1 MKPDVFIQHRTRHP
15 RWVRVSRLL
24 SLVALL
30 TLSSPPAAPAS
41 SFAPGDFH
49 TYGQAEWASDPT
61 ATNLLQGDF
70 GLVYGSTG
78 GTLRVGTAMLSITF
92 DGGNFVIAYLPA
104 SGPPGPLNE
113 ELDDPTNTSSGVYGG
128 DVTAL
133 ALNVDY
139 SAFGLLLGTSTLHFG
154 ELTLKGFTGALAGL
168 NGMLVKD
175 FLALN
180 ETALGGGSTPISI
193 ANLDPVLQQVNG
205 SFTTGV
211 LTQFAQAHLE
221 APCVPPP
228 ANLVS
233 WWPANGN
240 PADLIGGNGGVLK
253 NGATFATGEVR
264 KAFSLDGANDFVQVA
279 APSGLPV
286 GNSART
292 IDFWFQTPVDL
303 TTSTESSLVQYGTA
317 VSGEMF
323 GLITSQNARGKLY
336 FFGYAADLA
345 GTTTIQP
352 NTWYHAAVTYDGTRV
367 TLYLNGQIEA
377 SAPLALNTIIDGNG
391 LTFGLRPD
399 TNAHWTGLIDEVE
412 IFRRALSASEILGI
426 YNAGN
431 AGQCLPIMYAATG
444 LNGVA
449 GNLYTINPSTAASS
463 LVGPIINTS
472 GSGAIGLTGLDFNPL
487 DGTLYGITANSTSAG
502 GNTVAKSLVTI
513 DPATAFATVI
523 GSLGIANTDISFRPD
538 GTLFGF
544 QSNETAGSI
553 HSMTKINL
561 GTGVSTVLGS
571 SGLASTNGGGLAF
584 DEGGTLYLSA
594 TGSSGTLDTLNPSK
608 GTRTV
613 GGSMTGAP
621 VAGSINAMAA
631 NGETLFGVDSDGSI
645 SRNSVHLV
653 TISRGAAAAT
663 VTDIGL
669 LPGDT
674 DAISRAYSPIEPWL
688 VSYGFAFN
696 TDPLSDPNSDGVS
709 LLMAYALDLNP
720 TQNLTISLPRWAFTP
735 GQMSL
740 TFWGGST
747 GVFYSVETSTDLH
760 NWTTTGV
767 TISGPDADHFYT
779 ATVARSGTRR
789 FMHLKV
795 VYQP

>member
-1 MKPDVFIQHRTRHP
+1 M
-15 RWVRVSRLL
+15 
-24 SLVALL
+24 
-30 TLSSPPAAPAS
+30 
-41 SFAPGDFH
+41 
-49 TYGQAEWASDPT
+49 
-61 ATNLLQGDF
+61 NLLRGDF
-70 GLVYGSTG
+70 GLVYASTG
-78 GTLRVGTAMLSITF
+78 ATLQVGIGYSIDF
-92 DGGNFVIAYLPA
+92 DSADAVIAYLPA
-104 SGPPGPLNE
+104 SGPPGPLDG
-113 ELDDPTNTSSGVYGG
+113 ELLDPTNTSSGVYGG

-133 ALNVDY
+133 RLNVDW
-139 SAFGLLLGTSTLHFG
+139 SASGLLLGTSTLQFG
-154 ELTLKGFTGALAGL
+154 ELTLKGFTGTLAGL
-168 NGMLVKD
+168 NGMLVKN
-175 FLALN
+175 FLTLN

-193 ANLDPVLQQVNG
+193 ADLDPVLQQVNA

-240 PADLIGGNGGVLK
+240 SVDLTGGNAGVLK

-286 GNSART
+286 GSSART

-352 NTWYHAAVTYDGTRV
+352 NTWYHAAVTYDGTRA

-377 SAPLALNTIIDGNG
+377 SAPLALNTVIDGNG
-391 LTFGLRPD
+391 LTFGFRPD

-431 AGQCLPIMYAATG
+431 AGQCLPVMYAATG
-444 LNGVA
+444 SNGVA

-472 GSGAIGLTGLDFNPL
+472 GSGAIGLTGLDFDPL
-487 DGTLYGITANSTSAG
+487 DGTLYGITANSTSAN

-513 DPATAFATVI
+513 DPATALATVI
-523 GSLGIANTDISFRPD
+523 GSLGVANTDISFRSD

-621 VAGSINAMAA
+621 IAGSINAMAA

-653 TISRGAAAAT
+653 TISRGASAT

-674 DAISRAYSPIEPWL
+674 DAISRAYSPIESWL
-688 VSYGFAFN
+688 VSYGFAYN
-696 TDPLSDPNSDGVS
+696 TDPLSDPNGDGVS
-709 LLMAYALDLNP
+709 LLMAYALSLNP
-720 TQNLTISLPRWAFTP
+720 TQNLTISMPRTAFTP

-740 TFWGGST
+740 TFYGASA

-760 NWTTTGV
+760 IWTTTGV

-789 FMHLKV
+789 FMHLKI

>member
-1 MKPDVFIQHRTRHP
+1 MN
-15 RWVRVSRLL
+15 LL
-24 SLVALL
+24 S
-30 TLSSPPAAPAS
+30 
-41 SFAPGDFH
+41 
-49 TYGQAEWASDPT
+49 
-61 ATNLLQGDF
+61 GDF
-70 GLVYGSTG
+70 GSVYASTG
-78 GTLRVGTAMLSITF
+78 ATLRVGIGISMFF
-92 DGGNFVIAYLPA
+92 DSANAVIAYLPA
-104 SGPPGPLNE
+104 SGPAGPLDH
-113 ELDDPTNTSSGVYGG
+113 ELDDPTSTSSGVYGG

-133 ALNVDY
+133 HLNVDW
-139 SAFGLLLGTSTLHFG
+139 SAHGLLPGTSTLHFG
-154 ELTLKGFTGALAGL
+154 ELTLKGFTGTLAGL

-175 FLALN
+175 FLTLN
-180 ETALGGGSTPISI
+180 ETALGGGPTPISI
-193 ANLDPVLQQVNG
+193 ADLDPVLQQVNG

-211 LTQFAQAHLE
+211 VTNFAQAHLE
-221 APCVPPP
+221 APCVSPP

-240 PADLIGGNGGVLK
+240 PADLTGGNAGVLK

-303 TTSTESSLVQYGTA
+303 TTATESSLVQYGTA

-323 GLITSQNARGKLY
+323 GLITSQNAPGKLY
-336 FFGYAADLA
+336 FFGYSVDLA

-352 NTWYHAAVTYDGTRV
+352 NTWYHAAVTYDGTTI
-367 TLYLNGQIEA
+367 TLYLNGQLEA
-377 SAPLALNTIIDGNG
+377 SAPRALNTVIDGNG
-391 LTFGLRPD
+391 LTFGFRPD
-399 TNAHWTGLIDEVE
+399 INAHWTGLIDEIE
-412 IFRRALSASEILGI
+412 IFRRALSASEILAI

-431 AGQCLPIMYAATG
+431 AGQCLPVMYAATG
-444 LNGVA
+444 SNGVA

-463 LVGPIINTS
+463 LVGPILNTS

-487 DGTLYGITANSTSAG
+487 DGTLYGITANSTSAN

-523 GSLGIANTDISFRPD
+523 GGLGVANTDISFRSD

-544 QSNETAGSI
+544 QSNETTGSI
-553 HSMTKINL
+553 HSMTKIDL
-561 GTGVSTVLGS
+561 GTGLSTVVGS
-571 SGLASTNGGGLAF
+571 TGLASTNGGGLAF

-613 GGSMTGAP
+613 GGSITGAP

-631 NGETLFGVDSDGSI
+631 NGLTLFGVDSASI
-645 SRNSVHLV
+645 AREGVHLV
-653 TISRGAAAAT
+653 TITRGAAAAT
-663 VTDIGL
+663 VTDIGS
-669 LPGDT
+669 LPSDT
-674 DAISRAYSPIEPWL
+674 DAIANMRAFSPIEPWL
-688 VSYGFAFN
+688 LSFGFAYN
-696 TDPLSDPNSDGVS
+696 TDPLTDPNSDGVS
-709 LLMAYALDLNP
+709 LLMAYALNLNP
-720 TQNLTISLPRWAFTP
+720 TLNLTSSLPQPMLTP

-740 TFWGGST
+740 TFYGGSA
-747 GVFYSVETSTDLH
+747 GVVYFVETSTDLH

-767 TISGPDADHFYT
+767 TISGPDANHFYT

-795 VYQP
+795 LYQP

>member
-1 MKPDVFIQHRTRHP
+1 M
-15 RWVRVSRLL
+15 RVSRLL

-30 TLSSPPAAPAS
+30 TLSSSPAARAS

-49 TYGQAEWASDPT
+49 TYGQAEWASDST
-61 ATNLLQGDF
+61 ATNLLRGDF

-78 GTLRVGTAMLSITF
+78 ATLQVGIGITIDF
-92 DGGNFVIAYLPA
+92 DSADAVIAYLPA
-104 SGPPGPLNE
+104 SGPAGPLNHD
-113 ELDDPTNTSSGVYGG
+113 LDDPTQTSSGVYGG

-133 ALNVDY
+133 HLNVDY

-154 ELTLKGFTGALAGL
+154 ELTLKGFTGTLAGL
-168 NGMLVKD
+168 NGMLVKN
-175 FLALN
+175 FLTLN

-193 ANLDPVLQQVNG
+193 ADLDPVLQQVNG

-221 APCVPPP
+221 APCVSPP

-240 PADLIGGNGGVLK
+240 PADLTGGNAGVLK

-264 KAFSLDGANDFVQVA
+264 KAFSFDGVDDYVQVA

-286 GNSART
+286 GSSART

-323 GLITSQNARGKLY
+323 GLITSQNAPGKLY
-336 FFGYAADLA
+336 FFGDSADLA

-352 NTWYHAAVTYDGTRV
+352 NTWYHAAVTYDGTTV
-367 TLYLNGQIEA
+367 TLYLNGQLEA
-377 SAPLALNTIIDGNG
+377 SAPRALNTVIDGNG
-391 LTFGLRPD
+391 LTFGFRPD
-399 TNAHWTGLIDEVE
+399 INAHWTGLIDEVE

-431 AGQCLPIMYAATG
+431 AGQCLPVMYAATG
-444 LNGVA
+444 SNGVA
-449 GNLYTINPSTAASS
+449 GNLYTINPSTSASS
-463 LVGPIINTS
+463 LVGPILNTS
-472 GSGAIGLTGLDFNPL
+472 GAGAIGLTGLDFNPL
-487 DGTLYGITANSTSAG
+487 DGTLYGITANSTSAN

-513 DPATAFATVI
+513 DPATALATVI
-523 GSLGIANTDISFRPD
+523 GDLGKANSDISFRSD

-544 QSNETAGSI
+544 QSNETAGNI
-553 HSMTKINL
+553 HSMTKIDL
-561 GTGVSTVLGS
+561 GTGLSTVVGS
-571 SGLASTNGGGLAF
+571 TGLASTTGGGLAF
-584 DEGGTLYLSA
+584 DEAGTLYLSA

-621 VAGSINAMAA
+621 IAGSINAMAA
-631 NGETLFGVDSDGSI
+631 NGETLFGIDSDGSI

-653 TISRGAAAAT
+653 TISRDAAGAT
-663 VTDIGL
+663 VTDIGS

-674 DAISRAYSPIEPWL
+674 DAISRAYSPIESWL
-688 VSYGFAFN
+688 LSYGFANN

-709 LLMAYALDLNP
+709 LLMAYALNLNP
-720 TQNLTISLPRWAFTP
+720 THNLSSSLPEPVFTP

-740 TFWGGST
+740 TFYGGSA
-747 GVFYSVETSTDLH
+747 GVVYSVETSTDLH

-767 TISGPDADHFYT
+767 TLSGPDANHFYT
-779 ATVARSGTRR
+779 ATVARSGTRG

-795 VYQP
+795 LYQP